1 MKLSKNTLIVFAM
14 LVLVAALYRL
24 IPVRPAGFAPQMA
37 LALFGGAM
45 IRDKKWA
52 FTLPLLSLFLSDLLY
67 QGMYI
72 AGVTNIEGFY
82 AGQWMVYGCFMLI
95 TLFGFLLK
103 KVNVTNT
110 AVFSVSGSLIFF
122 VVTNFLVWAGGGGYS
137 RPKTFDGL
145 MMCYADALA
154 FYRDGGL
161 INGFAGNFI
170 IGELFFTVLLFGGY
184 YLVQKSTSLSRA

>member
-52 FTLPLLSLFLSDLLY
+52 FTLPLLSLFLSDLLF
-67 QGMYI
+67 QGLYI
-72 AGVTNIEGFY
+72 AGLTNIEGFY

-103 KVNVTNT
+103 KVNFTNT

-184 YLVQKSTSLSRA
+184 YLVQKSSSLSRA